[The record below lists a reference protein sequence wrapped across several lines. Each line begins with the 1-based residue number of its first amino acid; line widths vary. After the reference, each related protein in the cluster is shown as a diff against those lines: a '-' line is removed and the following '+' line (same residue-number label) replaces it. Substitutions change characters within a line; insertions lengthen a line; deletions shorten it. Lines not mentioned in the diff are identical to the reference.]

1 MDVQEASLS
10 RTEAVDS
17 HGLVEQS
24 GREGVCGSAP
34 FTALLAYAD
43 DSEWLLEMTKYE
55 ISDVDTSSSS
65 QARSALLT
73 AAVLSFVGS
82 GVGMSAIVQGTVSGS
97 EAVLIIVGGV
107 YGLGAIVALVIW
119 RQVAVQKVAA
129 AYVTFYAAYLSAG
142 ILISLLGHGNHESIF
157 VYLVW
162 FFALLVFNKLVNAP
176 AAGRLLARFIRIV
189 PLVLVGCLFQT
200 VLAVFSL
207 ATVFIVAAVCLCYLL
222 FGQMLDAVTAY
233 RETYIVER
241 ERAESLR
248 IESEVLES
256 ISDCFIS
263 LDSEF
268 RLVYLNDAACLEF
281 AVDRQAALN
290 QTIVDAA
297 PGFFSE
303 TMLAGLRAAM
313 DRSSATAF
321 EAEPAKDVWYE
332 IRCFPRRDHMSIYF
346 RNITESVLSR
356 QRLEEAHDRLR
367 EQSELL
373 DKAQDAIFV
382 QDMESHILYWNQGA
396 ERLFGWTAAEVLGLR
411 VGDVFQTSA
420 PEVRHAFL
428 SVIQQGEWSGE
439 LQKKHRDGRDLI
451 VTSRCTLVRNGDG
464 SPQSILAINTDI
476 TERKAADARI
486 YNLAFH
492 DVLTGLPNRALLRER
507 LEKALVSSDRL
518 KNRGALLLI
527 DLDDFKTLNDTSGHD
542 VGDRLLQE
550 VALRLNSCI
559 RGCGTAARLGGDEFV
574 VLMEGLSPDSDIA
587 IREARLIGEVVV
599 HACRR
604 PYVLLHQVYE
614 GTASV
619 GVTLFKGAADTG
631 EELLKRADLALYR
644 AKAQGRDSLCFF
656 DPGMESAAASRV
668 ALLAD
673 LKSALHAGEFELH
686 YQPQVNTTHKVVS
699 CEALLRW
706 RHPLRGMVPP
716 DEFIPLAEA
725 DGLIVDLGYWVLD
738 TACEQL
744 AAWARKP
751 EMRELSMSVNV
762 SIRQFLDSRFVQFV
776 ERSLSLS
783 GADPRKLKLEITE
796 SFMMERVDDVIHKMA
811 ELKREGVGFS
821 MDDFG
826 TGYSSLS
833 QLKRLP
839 LDQLKID
846 QSFVRDVTTGVM
858 DASIVRTIIAL
869 GKSLNL
875 AVIAEG
881 VETEEQRKF
890 LEEQGCLAYQGY
902 LFSPALRALEFE
914 AFAAGV
920 HPEKEMADV

>member
-1 MDVQEASLS
+1 MLS
-10 RTEAVDS
+10 EITM
-17 HGLVEQS
+17 
-24 GREGVCGSAP
+24 REI
-34 FTALLAYAD
+34 D
-43 DSEWLLEMTKYE
+43 D
-55 ISDVDTSSSS
+55 IDTSSSS

-97 EAVLIIVGGV
+97 EAVLIVAGGV

-119 RQVAVQKVAA
+119 RQLAVQKMAA

-142 ILISLLGHGNHESIF
+142 ILISLLGRGNHESIF

-176 AAGRLLARFIRIV
+176 AAGRLLARFIRVV

-200 VLAVFSL
+200 VLAVFPL

-222 FGQMLDAVTAY
+222 FGQMLDAVTEY
-233 RETYIVER
+233 REAYIVER

-268 RLVYLNDAACLEF
+268 RLVYLNDATCSEF

-290 QTIVDAA
+290 HTIVDAA

-303 TMLAGLRAAM
+303 TMLAGLRAAW

-321 EAEPAKDVWYE
+321 EAQGAKDLWYE
-332 IRCFPRRDHMSIYF
+332 IRCFPQLGHMSVYF
-346 RNITESVLSR
+346 RNITASVLSR
-356 QRLEEAHDRLR
+356 QQLEAAHDRLR

-382 QDMESHILYWNQGA
+382 QDMDSRILYWNQGA
-396 ERLFGWTAAEVLGLR
+396 ERVFGWTAAEVMGLR
-411 VGDVFQTSA
+411 VADVFRASA
-420 PEVRHAFL
+420 PEVRHAFS
-428 SVIQQGEWSGE
+428 SVEQQGEWTGE
-439 LQKKHRDGRDLI
+439 LAKKHRDGRDLI
-451 VTSRCTLVRNGDG
+451 VASRCTLVRNGDG
-464 SPQSILAINTDI
+464 SPHSILTINTDI
-476 TERKAADARI
+476 TDRKAADARI

-507 LEKALVSSDRL
+507 LEKALVASERREDW
-518 KNRGALLLI
+518 GALLLI

-550 VALRLNSCI
+550 VASRLTACI
-559 RGCGTAARLGGDEFV
+559 QGRGTAARLGGDEFV
-574 VLMEGLSPDSDIA
+574 VLLEGLSPNAEVA
-587 IREARLIGEVVV
+587 IDEAKSIGDAIVR
-599 HACRR
+599 ACRR
-604 PYVLLHQVYE
+604 PYVLLRQGYE

-619 GVTLFKGAADTG
+619 GVTIFRGAEARA

-644 AKAQGRDSLCFF
+644 AKAQGRNSLCFF
-656 DPGMESAAASRV
+656 DPGMESSAAYRV

-673 LKSALHAGEFELH
+673 LKSALQTGEFELH
-686 YQPQVNTTHKVVS
+686 YQPQVNTARKVVS

-706 RHPLRGMVPP
+706 RHPQRGMVPP
-716 DEFIPLAEA
+716 GEFIPLAEA
-725 DGLIVDLGYWVLD
+725 DGLIVDLGYWVVD
-738 TACEQL
+738 TACGQL
-744 AAWARKP
+744 AAWALRP
-751 EMRELSMSVNV
+751 GMQELSMSVNV
-762 SIRQFLDSRFVQFV
+762 SIRQFLDSRFVQYV
-776 ERSLSLS
+776 ERSLRVS

-811 ELKREGVGFS
+811 ELKKHGIGFS

-846 QSFVRDVTTGVM
+846 QSFVRDVLIGVM
-858 DASIVRTIIAL
+858 DGSIVRTIIAL

-881 VETEEQRKF
+881 VETEGQRKF
-890 LEEQGCLAYQGY
+890 LELHGCNAYQGY
-902 LFSPALRALEFE
+902 LFSRALPALEFE
-914 AFAAGV
+914 AFAARTNR
-920 HPEKEMADV
+920 EKEMTAA

>member
-1 MDVQEASLS
+1 MNKA
-10 RTEAVDS
+10 AVSSDIQP
-17 HGLVEQS
+17 EIKM
-24 GREGVCGSAP
+24 REI
-34 FTALLAYAD
+34 D
-43 DSEWLLEMTKYE
+43 E
-55 ISDVDTSSSS
+55 VDTSSSS

-73 AAVLSFVGS
+73 AAVISFVGS
-82 GVGMSAIVQGTVSGS
+82 GVGVSAIVQGTVTGG
-97 EAVLIIVGGV
+97 EAGLIFVGGV
-107 YGLGAIVALVIW
+107 YGLGAIIALLSM
-119 RQVAVQKVAA
+119 RQVPVQKVAA

-142 ILISLLGHGNHESIF
+142 ILITLLGRGNHESLF

-176 AAGRLLARFIRIV
+176 TVGRLMARFIRAA
-189 PLVLVGCLFQT
+189 PLVLVGCLFQRVLVVFPIGT
-200 VLAVFSL
+200 VY
-207 ATVFIVAAVCLCYLL
+207 IVAAVCLCYLL

-233 RETYIVER
+233 REKYIVER

-263 LDSEF
+263 LDSQF
-268 RLVYLNDAACLEF
+268 RLVYLNDAACTEF
-281 AVDRQAALN
+281 AVERRAALHR
-290 QTIVDAA
+290 TILNVA

-303 TMLAGLRAAM
+303 SMLTGLRAAS
-313 DRSSATAF
+313 DQSFATAF
-321 EAEPAKDVWYE
+321 ETQLGENEWYE
-332 IRCFPRRDHMSIYF
+332 IRCFPRRGHLSIYF
-346 RNITESVLSR
+346 RNMTESVLSR
-356 QRLEEAHDRLR
+356 HELEAAHERMS

-382 QDMESHILYWNQGA
+382 QDMESRILYWNQGA
-396 ERLFGWTAAEVLGLR
+396 ERVFGWTSAEVLGQR
-411 VGDVFQTSA
+411 VADVFRTAA
-420 PEVRHAFL
+420 PEVRQAFS
-428 SVIQQGEWSGE
+428 SVLQQGEWTGE
-439 LQKKHRDGRDLI
+439 LAKKHKDGRKLI
-451 VTSRCTLVRNGDG
+451 VASRCTLVRSSDG
-464 SPQSILAINTDI
+464 TPHSILAINTDI
-476 TERKAADARI
+476 TDRKAADARI

-507 LEKALVSSDRL
+507 LEKALVTSARGESW
-518 KNRGALLLI
+518 GALLLI

-550 VALRLNSCI
+550 VAERLSACAH
-559 RGCGTAARLGGDEFV
+559 GFGTAARLGGDEFV
-574 VLMEGLSPDSDIA
+574 VLLENLSPDAGIA
-587 IREARLIGEVVV
+587 IGEAKSIGDGIV
-599 HACRR
+599 HSCRR
-604 PYVLLHQVYE
+604 PYALMRQEYE

-619 GVTLFKGAADTG
+619 GVALFQGTAASA

-656 DPGMESAAASRV
+656 DPGMESSAAGRV

-673 LKSALHAGEFELH
+673 LKIALQTGEFVLH
-686 YQPQVNTTHKVVS
+686 YQPQVNTARRVVS

-716 DEFIPLAEA
+716 GEFIPLAEA
-725 DGLIVDLGYWVLD
+725 DGLIVDLGYWVMD
-738 TACEQL
+738 TACAQL
-744 AAWARKP
+744 AAWTLRP
-751 EMRELSMSVNV
+751 GMQDLCMSVNV

-776 ERSLSLS
+776 ERALRES

-796 SFMMERVDDVIHKMA
+796 SFMMERVDDVIHKMV
-811 ELKREGVGFS
+811 ELKKHGIGFS

-846 QSFVRDVTTGVM
+846 QSFIRDVLIGVM

-890 LEEQGCLAYQGY
+890 LEMHGCYAYQGY
-902 LFSPALRALEFE
+902 LFSRALPGLEFE
-914 AFAAGV
+914 EFAAGIRR
-920 HPEKEMADV
+920 EKEMIAV

>member
-1 MDVQEASLS
+1 
-10 RTEAVDS
+10 
-17 HGLVEQS
+17 
-24 GREGVCGSAP
+24 VCWSTR
-34 FTALLAYAD
+34 FTALLAHAD

-55 ISDVDTSSSS
+55 IDDVDTSSSL

-82 GVGMSAIVQGTVSGS
+82 GIGIAAINSG
-97 EAVLIIVGGV
+97 AVNGAEIVLVVVGGV
-107 YGLGAIVALVIW
+107 YGLGSLVTLLTW
-119 RQVAVQKVAA
+119 KRLPVQKLAA
-129 AYVTFYAAYLSAG
+129 ASVTFYTAYLSTG
-142 ILISLLGHGNHESIF
+142 ILVSLLCRGNHQNLF

-162 FFALLVFNKLVNAP
+162 FFTLLVFNKLVNVP
-176 AAGRLLARFIRIV
+176 AAGRLFSRVILAA
-189 PLVLVGCLFQT
+189 PLVIVCCLVQR
-200 VLAVFSL
+200 VLALFPVDSIYMV
-207 ATVFIVAAVCLCYLL
+207 ATTCLCYLC
-222 FGQMLDAVTAY
+222 FGLMLDAVTEY
-233 RETYIVER
+233 REAYIVER

-248 IESEVLES
+248 IKSEVLES

-268 RLVYLNDAACLEF
+268 RLVYLNDAACSEF
-281 AVDRQAALN
+281 AVDRRAALN
-290 QTIVDAA
+290 HNIIDVA

-303 TMLAGLRAAM
+303 AMLAGLRAALE
-313 DRSSATAF
+313 RSSATTF
-321 EAEPAKDVWYE
+321 EAQRAKDVWYE
-332 IRCFPRRDHMSIYF
+332 IRCFPRRDHMSIHF
-346 RNITESVLSR
+346 RNITETVLSR
-356 QRLEEAHDRLR
+356 QQLEAAHDRLR
-367 EQSELL
+367 EQSNLL

-382 QDMESHILYWNQGA
+382 QDMDSRILYWNQGA
-396 ERLFGWTAAEVLGLR
+396 ERLFGWTAAAVTGMR

-428 SVIQQGEWSGE
+428 SVEQQGEWSGE
-439 LQKKHRDGRDLI
+439 LQKKHKDGRDLI
-451 VTSRCTLVRNGDG
+451 VASRCTLVRNSDG
-464 SPQSILAINTDI
+464 SPHSILAINTDI
-476 TERKAADARI
+476 TERKVADARI

-507 LEKALVSSDRL
+507 LEKALLSSARL
-518 KNRGALLLI
+518 NNSGALLLI

-550 VALRLNSCI
+550 VATRLNSCI
-559 RGCGTAARLGGDEFV
+559 RGSGTAARLGGDEFV
-574 VLMEGLSPDSDIA
+574 VLLEGLSLDPEIA
-587 IREARLIGEVVV
+587 IRETSLIGDVVV
-599 HACRR
+599 RACRR
-604 PYVLLHQVYE
+604 PYVLRHQVYE

-619 GVTLFKGAADTG
+619 GVTLFNGAADTG

-673 LKSALHAGEFELH
+673 LKSALHADEFELH

-706 RHPLRGMVPP
+706 RHPVRGMVPP

-744 AAWARKP
+744 AAWALKP
-751 EMRELSMSVNV
+751 EMQELSMSVNV

-776 ERSLSLS
+776 ERSLRVS
-783 GADPRKLKLEITE
+783 GADPRKLKFEITE

-811 ELKREGVGFS
+811 ELKKDGIGFS

-839 LDQLKID
+839 LDLLEID
-846 QSFVRDVTTGVM
+846 QSFVRDVLTGVM

-890 LEEQGCLAYQGY
+890 LEEQGCFAYQGY

-920 HPEKEMADV
+920 RPEKEMTAV